1 MHRTNW
7 LSALAVGLAFAGCTA
22 TESDPATDTAAVRQ
36 ELADR
41 MAALKEVILAGDT
54 EEMLGF
60 WTPDGRALEP
70 GLNLSGDQLR
80 EYQRD
85 FFSTGR
91 VVSFDVEAYDQF
103 VHGDVAY
110 EVGEYDET
118 VEVEGQQ
125 QTVQNHYFLRWERG
139 TDGVWRIDRLVA
151 GPREA
156 PSGM

>member
-7 LSALAVGLAFAGCTA
+7 LSALAVWLAFAGCTA
-22 TESDPATDTAAVRQ
+22 TEGDPATDAAAVRQ
-36 ELADR
+36 ELTDR
-41 MAALKEVILAGDT
+41 MAALKEALLADDT
-54 EEMLGF
+54 EEVIGF
-60 WTPDGRALEP
+60 WTPDGRVLEP
-70 GLNLSGDQLR
+70 GQDLSGDELGEFYR
-80 EYQRD
+80 E

-91 VVSFDVEAYDQF
+91 VISFDIQAYDQF

-118 VEVEGQQ
+118 VEVEGEQ
-125 QTVQNHYFLRWERG
+125 QTIRGYYFLRWEKG
-139 TDGVWRIDRLVA
+139 TDGVWRIDRVVA